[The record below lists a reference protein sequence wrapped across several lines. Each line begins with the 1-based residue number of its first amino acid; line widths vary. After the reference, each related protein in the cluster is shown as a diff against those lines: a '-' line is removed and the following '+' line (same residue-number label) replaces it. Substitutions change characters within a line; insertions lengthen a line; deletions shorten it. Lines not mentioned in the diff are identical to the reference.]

1 MTQLNN
7 MTKHGKQQ
15 SLNHTKRVN
24 NYSIVKQ
31 FKVYNRTFCNDISEA
46 NEAFLFSKKCPILD
60 WSTLIEML
68 TKGGLHCLYIL
79 HRSTKFQ
86 NSAQCGRFSFIL

>member
-7 MTKHGKQQ
+7 MTKHGKKQ

-31 FKVYNRTFCNDISEA
+31 FKVYN
-46 NEAFLFSKKCPILD
+46 
-60 WSTLIEML
+60 
-68 TKGGLHCLYIL
+68 
-79 HRSTKFQ
+79 
-86 NSAQCGRFSFIL
+86 